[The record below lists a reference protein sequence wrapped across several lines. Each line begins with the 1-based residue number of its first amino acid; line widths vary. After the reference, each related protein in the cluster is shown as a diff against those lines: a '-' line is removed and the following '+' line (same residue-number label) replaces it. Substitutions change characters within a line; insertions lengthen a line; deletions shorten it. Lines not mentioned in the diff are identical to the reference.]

1 MPAGTGHGFLQREV
15 LPPFFCRQENP
26 MNPIQLYI
34 RAFLACLL
42 LLVLAPCAAA
52 SQKDPFSAQQ
62 AVILARL
69 KARLPQIPIDAV
81 SPTPYPTLFE
91 VRSGHQLF
99 YTDADAHYILA
110 GSLVDIQTRK
120 NLTAARREELGRI
133 QFSSLPLDHAIRI
146 TKGNGQRKL
155 AVFTDPD
162 CPYCRRL
169 EAELAKVDNV
179 TVYNFLYP
187 VTDLH
192 PDAAHKAA
200 RLWCAKDAAA
210 AWGKWMTAKV
220 LPAVRNCS
228 TPVTANLALAKQ
240 LSIDGTPTLFFEDG
254 ARVTGVL
261 PAARIEARLKQAA
274 RATPPAHHP
283 VH

>member
-1 MPAGTGHGFLQREV
+1 
-15 LPPFFCRQENP
+15 
-26 MNPIQLYI
+26 MNPIPI
-34 RAFLACLL
+34 HARSFFACLL

-52 SQKDPFSAQQ
+52 PLKDPFSAQQ
-62 AVILARL
+62 AALLARL
-69 KARLPQIPIDAV
+69 KARLPQVPIDAV
-81 SPTPYPTLFE
+81 STTPYPSLFE

-99 YTDADAHYILA
+99 YTDADANYLLA

-146 TKGNGQRKL
+146 TRGNGQRKL

-169 EAELAKVDNV
+169 EAELAKLDNV

-210 AWGKWMTAKV
+210 AWGKWMTARV
-220 LPAVRNCS
+220 LPAVRNCN
-228 TPVTANLALAKQ
+228 TPVAANLALAR
-240 LSIDGTPTLFFEDG
+240 LLAIDGTPTLFFEDG

-274 RATPPAHHP
+274 RAPQSAPHR